1 MSHELRTPLNAII
14 GFAELLL
21 LRDVEHRKQR
31 RGYVADIPRARICSP
46 SSTTSSTI
54 RSSRLTTFRSAKR
67 CSTFGRFLEDGVH
80 LVGAQAEAAGVTLH
94 RPALP
99 AAALKGDERRLR
111 QCVVNSALGS
121 LGDNRLNG

>member
-46 SSTTSSTI
+46 SSTTSSTV
-54 RSSRLTTFRSAKR
+54 RSSRADHLSLGKMVFDL
-67 CSTFGRFLEDGVH
+67 GRFLEDSVR
-80 LVGAQAEAAGVTLH
+80 LVGVQAEATGVTLH
-94 RPALP
+94 RPAP
-99 AAALKGDERRLR
+99 PSAALKGDERRLR
-111 QCVVNSALGS
+111 QCVVNSLWEAS
-121 LGDNRLNG
+121 AAAA